1 MTKEDKRQKLEAEKA
16 RYREQTQEGKKL
28 TEQDE
33 KELFE
38 GSMTKEEAKS
48 YLEFHK
54 NREEMK
60 KEMELFNEPVSKEVA
75 EHYMAV
81 HAKRNQGRK

>member
-1 MTKEDKRQKLEAEKA
+1 MTKEDKRQKLEEEKA
-16 RYREQTQEGKKL
+16 RYRKQTQEGEKL

-60 KEMELFNEPVSKEVA
+60 KEKELFEEPVSKEVA
-75 EHYMAV
+75 KHYMEL
-81 HAKRNQGRK
+81 HAKRNQGK

>member
-33 KELFE
+33 MELFE
-38 GSMTKEEAKS
+38 
-48 YLEFHK
+48 
-54 NREEMK
+54 
-60 KEMELFNEPVSKEVA
+60 EPVSKEVA
-75 EHYMAV
+75 EHYMAL